1 MEVHMPGAHHAI
13 HKPAF
18 ADTAPAVQALLGS
31 TVERQGYF
39 GEMFAYLSHT
49 PEALAGF
56 MQYSGALRS
65 DLPARLNELIALTVC
80 TRLDFAYERVQHER
94 LSLKLGFDRGWIAAL
109 TGHGPKI
116 TLDVAETAAHA
127 LAGSIADG
135 NIAAAATAL
144 AGLAGAADDRIAI
157 AALLQATRFVSV
169 CVIGGT
175 LGVTLPVPSIFDE
188 DAERQS

>member
-1 MEVHMPGAHHAI
+1 MPGNHAI

-18 ADTAPAVQALLGS
+18 AETSQAVQNLLAA

-65 DLPARLNELIALTVC
+65 DLPARLNELIALAVC
-80 TRLDFAYERVQHER
+80 ARLDFAYERIQHER
-94 LSLKLGFDRGWIAAL
+94 LSLKLDLDREWIAAL
-109 TGHGPKI
+109 TGHGPMVA
-116 TLDVAETAAHA
+116 LDPAETAAHA
-127 LAGSIADG
+127 LAEAVANGDTATASTALNDL
-135 NIAAAATAL
+135 AAAS
-144 AGLAGAADDRIAI
+144 DDRIAI

-169 CVIGGT
+169 CVIGRT
-175 LGVTLPVPSIFDE
+175 LGVTLPVPSIFGE
-188 DAERQS
+188 ATE